1 MEHDVIELAE
11 QAPDLVIRT
20 AMALLGKRT
29 SERKTVAV
37 RLNGKRGGRPK
48 GMVVSAE
55 TKAKI
60 AEANRAA
67 WARRKS
73 LSAPANQASL

>member
-1 MEHDVIELAE
+1 MDQEVVELAE
-11 QAPDLVIRT
+11 QAPDIVIRT

-29 SERKTVAV
+29 SERKTAAV

-48 GMVVSAE
+48 GTTVSAE

-60 AEANRAA
+60 AASNQAA

-73 LSAPANQASL
+73 AGTAPSQTIA